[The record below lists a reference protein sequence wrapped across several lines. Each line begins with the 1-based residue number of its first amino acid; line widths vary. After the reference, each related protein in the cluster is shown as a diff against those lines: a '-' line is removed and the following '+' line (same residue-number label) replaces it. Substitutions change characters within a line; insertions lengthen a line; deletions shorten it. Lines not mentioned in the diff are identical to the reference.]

1 MEIQPFNEVAVM
13 NLLYCDESNLEH
25 RPGDFLLYA
34 GVLIPGGAAGSL
46 SDRIDELRRA
56 AGVAANV
63 RLKFNPAPDGLNH
76 GQFLDLKQ
84 SIIETAVEH
93 ECKLLAYAVL
103 HDLAGNPDNA
113 RRFGINT
120 VCYHFHCAL
129 NRMQEK
135 GIVLI
140 DRFADANNEIEG
152 HLKDKMAVGVQLPHR
167 AEPTR
172 LSNIVGFHYSAVGQ
186 SHFTSLID
194 ILVGSLRYAI
204 NVQTRN
210 EANREGAMNLI
221 RLLSPL
227 FYRYPGTER
236 VPDMGFCFSPMNI
249 RAPRYYAVYTA
260 LQAFFREAGVD
271 SSQNITNY
279 G

>member
-1 MEIQPFNEVAVM
+1 MH
-13 NLLYCDESNLEH
+13 LLYCDESNLEH

-34 GVLIPGGAAGSL
+34 GFLIPGDTAGLL
-46 SDRIDELRRA
+46 SARMDELRRD
-56 AGVAANV
+56 AGVGPNV
-63 RLKFNPAPDGLNH
+63 RLKFNPSPDGLTH
-76 GQFLDLKQ
+76 GQFLNLKQ

-93 ECKLLAYAVL
+93 GCKLLAYAVL
-103 HDLAGNPDNA
+103 HDLAGDPDNA

-120 VCYHFHCAL
+120 VCYHFHCVL
-129 NRMQEK
+129 GRMQQK

-140 DRFADANNEIEG
+140 DRFNDANNEIEG
-152 HLKDKMAVGVQLPHR
+152 HLKDKMAVGIQLPHR
-167 AEPTR
+167 REPTR

-186 SHFTSLID
+186 SHFTALID
-194 ILVGSLRYAI
+194 ILVGSLRYSI

-210 EANREGAMNLI
+210 DANREGALNLI

-227 FYRYPGTER
+227 FYRYAGSER

-249 RAPRYYAVYTA
+249 RVPRYHEIYTA
-260 LQAFFREAGVD
+260 LQDFLREGGID
-271 SSQNITNY
+271 SSQTINNN

>member
-1 MEIQPFNEVAVM
+1 MH
-13 NLLYCDESNLEH
+13 LLYCDESNLEH

-34 GVLIPGGAAGSL
+34 GVLIPGGHAESL
-46 SDRIDELRRA
+46 SRAIDELRRE
-56 AGVAANV
+56 AGVAPNV
-63 RLKFNPAPDGLNH
+63 RLKFNPPPPGLTH
-76 GQFLDLKQ
+76 GQFLNLKQ
-84 SIIETAVEH
+84 SIIETAAEH
-93 ECKLLAYAVL
+93 QCKLLAYAVL
-103 HDLAGNPDNA
+103 HDLAGDPDNA

-120 VCYHFHCAL
+120 VCYHFHCIL
-129 NRMQEK
+129 NRVKDQ

-140 DRFADANNEIEG
+140 DRFNDANNEIEG
-152 HLKDKMAVGVQLPHR
+152 HLKEKMAVGIKLPHR
-167 AEPTR
+167 REPTR

-210 EANREGAMNLI
+210 EANREGASSLI

-227 FYRYPGTER
+227 FYRHPSSDR
-236 VPDMGFCFSPMNI
+236 VPDIGFCFSPMNI
-249 RAPRYYAVYTA
+249 RSARYHGKYTA
-260 LQAFFREAGVD
+260 LQDFLRKAGVD
-271 SSQNITNY
+271 SSQTIHNN